1 MTDDNARNL
10 LSDLFYESGT
20 AEDTMSRTFK
30 SSKKDIAYQLNDG
43 VLDVNQLTPQDVIE
57 LLREMEFAYRG
68 RSSMNVAF
76 SAFKREPD
84 VKKAVQALLTETKKQ
99 YKNIRNDFLNAVKQK
114 IIEESKNPDGFVRK
128 WLIGEQGQ

>member
-1 MTDDNARNL
+1 MKELGGRRRLTDDNARNL

-57 LLREMEFAYRG
+57 LLRERW
-68 RSSMNVAF
+68 S
-76 SAFKREPD
+76 
-84 VKKAVQALLTETKKQ
+84 L
-99 YKNIRNDFLNAVKQK
+99 
-114 IIEESKNPDGFVRK
+114 
-128 WLIGEQGQ
+128 LIGVGAV